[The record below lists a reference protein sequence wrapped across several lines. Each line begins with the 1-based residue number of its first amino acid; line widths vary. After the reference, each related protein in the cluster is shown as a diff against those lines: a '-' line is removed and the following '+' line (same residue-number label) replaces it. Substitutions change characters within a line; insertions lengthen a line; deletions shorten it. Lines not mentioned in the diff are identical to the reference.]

1 MRPRLVERIPAQQ
14 QILSCERVR
23 GEGSSRR
30 CSSSSSRRRQRSQGP
45 RRQSRRVPVSM
56 LVDGR
61 QSHNP
66 NGWLWALVA
75 VVTVTHAVAHG
86 VRRSQ
91 PQRGNFGKVR
101 CTAASQTFDPSPLA
115 YGPRRATRFRHG
127 RRLEPTNQT
136 IHDSNT
142 GDALA
147 AGRPDDRQKTETGGS
162 SPPTS
167 SAQEHRGAVL
177 HKDSARR
184 TKSNVQRWRN
194 IFFFGESTFK
204 SASTL
209 KRQNRLCGTNIK
221 IL

>member
-1 MRPRLVERIPAQQ
+1 LRPRLVERIPAQQ

-66 NGWLWALVA
+66 NRRLWALVA
-75 VVTVTHAVAHG
+75 VVTVTDAVAHG

-101 CTAASQTFDPSPLA
+101 WHAASQTFDPSPLA
-115 YGPRRATRFRHG
+115 YCPRRATRFRHG

-136 IHDSNT
+136 IHDST
-142 GDALA
+142 PATHLRA
-147 AGRPDDRQKTETGGS
+147 AGRPDDRQR
-162 SPPTS
+162 PTS
-167 SAQEHRGAVL
+167 SAQDTEGQFCT
-177 HKDSARR
+177 KDSARR
-184 TKSNVQRWRN
+184 NFLSFN
-194 IFFFGESTFK
+194 

-209 KRQNRLCGTNIK
+209 KMRGK
-221 IL
+221 IDTLAVKI